1 MGEQNKQAWSN
12 EWAHVNQYNNQAVS
26 IFILYITIQTGINV
40 KSDYPSVYDIDFDMI
55 VKFYFGSSR
64 SNVIPKNEYRFLC
77 CIVSK
82 NNKLYLT

>member
-55 VKFYFGSSR
+55 VKLILAAAY
-64 SNVIPKNEYRFLC
+64 PM
-77 CIVSK
+77 
-82 NNKLYLT
+82 

>member
-40 KSDYPSVYDIDFDMI
+40 KSDYSSVYDIDFWHD
-55 VKFYFGSSR
+55 F
-64 SNVIPKNEYRFLC
+64 
-77 CIVSK
+77 
-82 NNKLYLT
+82 KLILAAAYPM